1 MTKQNQDEAQVGIKY
16 TSTGYAEA
24 IKELQHLQNL
34 IQDVNTAANKVK
46 GGTRAVKGMQN
57 SLNIL
62 QSLNLGSQVFGGP
75 KQNFEQRALAEAMS
89 KLIANVQQ
97 HSKLGQNQLRLLAY
111 TGQLSQEQL
120 NLHKGNTETLKAI
133 QAGYNDALRGNSASV
148 KQNKLQLE
156 LHNQVTK
163 ILEDTVKQK
172 KDALRLERA
181 NETKKRLQERKV
193 ALRFAEEVATK
204 GSSKGLTGYIGQASK
219 VQLEALERALNAQ
232 TLKSGGFDKRAIES
246 ALGQVSQAKTALS
259 FGTQIIDPS
268 KVIEIIKGSKGQKG
282 TSDAAIKDLRDEI
295 SRQRKVGADKETLR
309 NLYQI
314 LADARTAAVEVHKP
328 ISPYQ
333 RNKQLN
339 EEAAKRMGML
349 TEAQIKGTGSIFEL
363 EQHRRASQIRAKD
376 TAVTFNSNVQK
387 AEAIYQKML
396 QQRISELEEAKLTT
410 KREQAKR
417 VKDEAKAA
425 STVYGES
432 LTKIKSGDVL
442 GGLEGL
448 SLRQL
453 KKLQTQL
460 FSHLDLTGL
469 DAKVKENFKK
479 ALGQI
484 DTTLK
489 AAKRGDLTLLGL
501 EAPDV
506 NKPLKKDKKL
516 NIFEKARQGQLTVKE
531 LQDFQAAS
539 VDPRRTL
546 KELRSI
552 QTQLRKAELDPNLI
566 TTTDK
571 APEKLG
577 NFIRTQI
584 SSLNQVIND
593 LDKAAK
599 PAKPVK
605 VKDWTT
611 QTRESVR
618 ADINTLGQSGD
629 PTARQNIRDA
639 AKRNFQTKQN
649 QEEYNKELIR
659 HKASVTQATIQ
670 QMTNSAEL
678 AKATQAIKLDNKLH
692 PKNQDANLALI
703 EAIKQR
709 TKELNYQAKLRDPNF
724 AASEA
729 LKQNQAGLRTA
740 NVNSLL
746 QGQDLNAA
754 RQVAKINGELEKQKA
769 IQAGIFDSADKL
781 KALKAE
787 EHKFARDTLNYQ
799 YEMNKHDKTKRD
811 EASRLLAVLSDIQ
824 TAHKKSINSN
834 QTIADLEK
842 THYRTKEDLK
852 RLSKDESALAM
863 QVIKYR
869 RDTLAVGEAEWR
881 AQQKLYD
888 LAQRQ
893 HQLETIRAHTRDRER
908 QEARREGQREHV
920 LGDAGASLMLIQG
933 ALKINYAM
941 LGGVQSIF
949 SGAFDAATK
958 LDSAFRNLQAISAS
972 TNAEMATMKVNL
984 INVAQ
989 ASKFSAAEVGETT
1002 VLLAQAGL
1010 SIQEIGASMKGIVTL
1025 AQATGTD
1032 LARSVDVVTS
1042 ILSIFNKSATETD
1055 TIVNQLTQ
1063 ALNRSK
1069 LDIQKMA
1076 LGLQYAGNIANDSGV
1091 SFEEL
1096 TAALGAT
1103 ANAGIRSGSTLGT
1116 GLRQMFIDLQK
1127 PSEKLQ
1133 ARLNQLGISL
1143 DQVNF
1148 RSQGLEGVLRNLREA
1163 GFTSA
1168 DAFATFQVRSAA
1180 AFSALSGN
1188 LDDFHQLQEELS
1200 DTNAA
1205 FEANNVQMESLAVQI
1220 DHLKSNLGILAAEG
1234 LKPITALL
1242 RDLAK
1247 ATSHAMENAEEGS
1260 GVLQVFSTA
1269 LTSILFGVAIGW
1281 MAKMAIELLRI
1292 VKAATTAAG
1301 ALGLLRGAM
1310 TLSNPVAV
1318 GLVAAIGLAT
1328 AAFVSHSNEVERLNT
1343 VLDKLKGAH
1352 NKTKEEIN
1360 SIEGNITN
1368 LDAAMTKLN
1377 HRYGQLINSQ
1387 SDTTAFAKELRREFG
1402 GLGLEID
1409 DLANVKVPELIA
1421 KLDKLHKQ
1429 EIARLRVKNIQELDE
1444 NLAKLKGQRD
1454 ADAAAMQE
1462 AGRYFNTGKG
1472 ASDVV
1477 KMLQNPR
1484 AALQASLSRER
1495 VTIPISNMVDSL
1507 KNEPELKKVVAEIF
1521 KGVALAHQTMGGFKD
1536 SQLNPMELQRKL
1548 TEALTR
1554 TNVSAEERRRVEDLT
1569 TKAFN
1574 TIEALQRNFTAP
1586 EVESSL
1592 RKNQKNTDRR
1602 LEVSSIVTN
1611 DTRYAQGQAQAIFQQ
1626 FQQDITNNS
1635 INTRDIKL
1643 RQVQAV
1649 AIAKK
1654 ALKELEA
1661 QKASVI
1667 ERKKAI
1673 KALEQTDETR
1683 LDLSIL
1689 TDQETAIA
1697 EHISTV
1703 EKAAFEDKKELLKRQ
1718 VKSAR
1723 NKLDALKEEED
1734 LAKQEFNLTTGLNSA
1749 NKKKTKYEEAS
1760 QAVRNQEKVIFDLE
1774 NKDNP
1779 LRDLDLEAFNQQ
1791 QEAKQKQ
1798 LKNQMEQ
1805 HFKAIN
1811 NRATENKAKNIKDAT
1826 EDSLEKR
1833 SKAHQDFLAA
1843 QKERDRAFQD
1853 TEESLARQHKAGKY
1867 RPLVNTDMSY
1877 LNKEEKKRAQAA
1889 ANTTGV
1895 AQEYSVF
1902 GQVKNTFAKQ
1912 GENYRQEQNETAI
1925 AQRKLLHN
1933 LEQLQTAE
1941 LIKQSFNLDEYNK
1954 LLDEQKVKQEALD
1967 KLKAA
1972 AQNADKD
1979 FDQTKLDAAE
1989 TELKALNEKI
1999 TLQAKIKEETAQEVR
2014 ERELAVRL
2022 AQDELDK
2029 LKEKWGV
2036 MSTTILAGVQSLES
2050 GMSTIF
2056 SDWASGVI
2064 ENTEDVKEAFRS
2076 LGQSILQSMLKVV
2089 SDKLAQQFVGFLLNT
2104 VGGLGGASGASAPS
2118 DFGAAIVG
2126 QTPSI
2131 SFGMAKG
2138 GLVKR
2143 FAEGG
2148 FVSGTSIGRDSV
2160 PALLM
2165 PDEYVLQRSAVS
2177 ALGKPFLDNLNQVT
2191 AGSISQGKTA
2201 LTGSAP
2207 QINNVMKSSPPVN
2220 VYVVAPEQQRQ
2231 MSQQDVVVA
2240 LQDDILRNGQTKK
2253 LIKGII
2259 TGEV

>member
-1 MTKQNQDEAQVGIKY
+1 MAEQNKETAHVGIKY
-16 TSTGYAEA
+16 TSEGYAET
-24 IKELQHLQNL
+24 IKELEQLQKL
-34 IQDVNTAANKVK
+34 IKEVNIAANEVK
-46 GGTRAVKGMQN
+46 GGTRAIKGMQN
-57 SLNIL
+57 SLNLL

-97 HSKLGQNQLRLLAY
+97 HSKLEQNQLRLLAY

-148 KQNKLQLE
+148 KENKTQLD
-156 LHNQVTK
+156 LHSQVTK
-163 ILEDTVKQK
+163 LLQEEVDRK
-172 KDALRLERA
+172 KEASRRDRD
-181 NETKKRLQERKV
+181 NETKKRLQKRKV

-268 KVIEIIKGSKGQKG
+268 KVIDIIKGSKGQKG
-282 TSDAAIKDLRDEI
+282 TSDLAIRDLRDEI
-295 SRQRKVGADKETLR
+295 SRQRKLGADKETLR
-309 NLYQI
+309 GLYQI

-328 ISPYQ
+328 IPPYQ

-339 EEAAKRMGML
+339 EKAAERMGML
-349 TEAQIKGTGSIFEL
+349 TEAQIKGTGSLFEL
-363 EQHRRASQIRAKD
+363 EQHHRASQIRAKN
-376 TAVTFNSNVQK
+376 TAVTFDSNVQR

-396 QQRISELEEAKLTT
+396 QQRISELKEAK
-410 KREQAKR
+410 RP
-417 VKDEAKAA
+417 
-425 STVYGES
+425 
-432 LTKIKSGDVL
+432 
-442 GGLEGL
+442 
-448 SLRQL
+448 
-453 KKLQTQL
+453 
-460 FSHLDLTGL
+460 
-469 DAKVKENFKK
+469 NFK
-479 ALGQI
+479 
-484 DTTLK
+484 
-489 AAKRGDLTLLGL
+489 
-501 EAPDV
+501 
-506 NKPLKKDKKL
+506 
-516 NIFEKARQGQLTVKE
+516 
-531 LQDFQAAS
+531 
-539 VDPRRTL
+539 
-546 KELRSI
+546 
-552 QTQLRKAELDPNLI
+552 
-566 TTTDK
+566 
-571 APEKLG
+571 
-577 NFIRTQI
+577 
-584 SSLNQVIND
+584 
-593 LDKAAK
+593 
-599 PAKPVK
+599 
-605 VKDWTT
+605 
-611 QTRESVR
+611 
-618 ADINTLGQSGD
+618 
-629 PTARQNIRDA
+629 
-639 AKRNFQTKQN
+639 TKQN
-649 QEEYNKELIR
+649 QEEYNKELI
-659 HKASVTQATIQ
+659 HYKASVTQATIQ

-724 AASEA
+724 AASET
-729 LKQNQAGLRTA
+729 LKQNQVGLRTA

-754 RQVAKINGELEKQKA
+754 RQVAKTNGELEKQKA

-799 YEMNKHDKTKRD
+799 YEMNKHDKTKRE
-811 EASRLLAVLSDIQ
+811 EAARLLAVLSDIQ

-842 THYRTKEDLK
+842 THYKNKESLK
-852 RLSKDESALAM
+852 NLTREESALAM

-869 RDTLAVGEAEWR
+869 RDTLAVGEAEWLK
-881 AQQKLYD
+881 QQELYN

-972 TNAEMATMKVNL
+972 TNTEMATMKVNL

-989 ASKFSAAEVGETT
+989 ASKFSAAEVGETA

-1010 SIQEIGASMKGIVTL
+1010 SIQEIGASMKGIITL

-1032 LARSVDVVTS
+1032 LAKSVDVVTS
-1042 ILSIFNKSATETD
+1042 VLSVFNKSATETD

-1063 ALNRSK
+1063 ALNSSK

-1133 ARLNQLGISL
+1133 ARLTQLGISL

-1168 DAFATFQVRSAA
+1168 DAFATFEVRSAA

-1188 LDDFHQLQEELS
+1188 LDDFHQLQEELL

-1260 GVLQVFSTA
+1260 GVLQKFSVA

-1281 MAKMAIELLRI
+1281 MAKMAFELARMFRLA
-1292 VKAATTAAG
+1292 VKVTEKFTTWGRWFRVAAPVLVGITAA
-1301 ALGLLRGAM
+1301 L
-1310 TLSNPVAV
+1310 
-1318 GLVAAIGLAT
+1318 GLAT

-1343 VLDKLKGAH
+1343 KLDKLKAAH

-1421 KLDKLHKQ
+1421 KLDKLTKQ
-1429 EIARLRVKNIQELDE
+1429 ETQRKILKEAQALEEGIDK
-1444 NLAKLKGQRD
+1444 AKGQRD
-1454 ADAAAMQE
+1454 ADAAAME
-1462 AGRYFNTGKG
+1462 KAGPFFSTEGG
-1472 ASDVV
+1472 ANDVV
-1477 KMLQNPR
+1477 RMLENQLVLIQTKLKHQYDGPTQLLTN
-1484 AALQASLSRER
+1484 SLG
-1495 VTIPISNMVDSL
+1495 SL
-1507 KNEPELKKVVAEIF
+1507 YKDPELKKVVAEIF
-1521 KGVALAHQTMGGFKD
+1521 QGVVLAHQTKGGFKD
-1536 SQLNPMELQRKL
+1536 SQLNPLKLETQL
-1548 TEALTR
+1548 TEALSR
-1554 TNVSAEERRRVEDLT
+1554 TKLSAEEKRRVET
-1569 TKAFN
+1569 QTKTAFE
-1574 TIEALQRNFTAP
+1574 TMYALQRQYNAP
-1586 EVESSL
+1586 REEL
-1592 RKNQKNTDRR
+1592 EARQRYERDKRR
-1602 LEVSSIVTN
+1602 SEISAMVAN
-1611 DTRYAQGQAQAIFQQ
+1611 DPRYAQGYAQQVFQQ
-1626 FQQDITNNS
+1626 FNQDIYKNS
-1635 INTRDIKL
+1635 ENTEDIKL
-1643 RQVQAV
+1643 RSTQAV
-1649 AIAKK
+1649 EIAKE
-1654 ALKELEA
+1654 ALKDLQA
-1661 QKASVI
+1661 AKKVVTD
-1667 ERKKAI
+1667 RKKAI
-1673 KALEQTDETR
+1673 KALKQTEKTR
-1683 LDLSIL
+1683 NDLYIL
-1689 TDQETAIA
+1689 TEQETAIA
-1697 EHISTV
+1697 EFISQV

-1774 NKDNP
+1774 NQDNP
-1779 LRDLDLEAFNQQ
+1779 LRNLDLEAFNR
-1791 QEAKQKQ
+1791 KQKADQNQ
-1798 LKNQMEQ
+1798 LQNQIQQ

-1811 NRATENKAKNIKDAT
+1811 NRATENEAKNIKDAI
-1826 EDSLEKR
+1826 EADLEKR

-1843 QKERDRAFQD
+1843 QKERDRAFQE

-1867 RPLVNTDMSY
+1867 RPLVNTDMTY

-1889 ANTTGV
+1889 ANATGV
-1895 AQEYSVF
+1895 AQEYSIF
-1902 GQVKNTFAKQ
+1902 GQVRNNFARQ

-1941 LIKQSFNLDEYNK
+1941 LIKQSFNLEEYNK
-1954 LLDEQKVKQEALD
+1954 LLDEQKVKQKALD
-1967 KLKAA
+1967 KLKTA

-1979 FDQTKLDAAE
+1979 FDQAKLDAAE
-1989 TELKALNEKI
+1989 TELKALNDKI

-2022 AQDELDK
+2022 SQDELDK

-2064 ENTEDVKEAFRS
+2064 ENTEDVKDAFEQM
-2076 LGQSILQSMLKVV
+2076 GKSILQSMLKVI
-2089 SDKLAQQFVGFLLNT
+2089 SDKMAEKFVGFLLNT
-2104 VGGLGGASGASAPS
+2104 IGKIPFGGGSETTLSAGDILGVHPVGEGL
-2118 DFGAAIVG
+2118 
-2126 QTPSI
+2126 
-2131 SFGMAKG
+2131 AKG
-2138 GLVKR
+2138 GMVKR
-2143 FAEGG
+2143 FAKGG

-2191 AGSISQGKTA
+2191 AGSISQGRTA
-2201 LTGSAP
+2201 LTGAAP

>member
-1 MTKQNQDEAQVGIKY
+1 MTDPNKQTAQVGIKY
-16 TSTGYAEA
+16 TSEGYAKH
-24 IKELQHLQNL
+24 IKELENLLKLLNTINMAAEGIGGLRGIKGIKGIKSILQEGEQIRL
-34 IQDVNTAANKVK
+34 GGQITKKLGKGSEAQDLAKYEAYLK
-46 GGTRAVKGMQN
+46 AF
-57 SLNIL
+57 SNIL
-62 QSLNLGSQVFGGP
+62 GTVQKS
-75 KQNFEQRALAEAMS
+75 A
-89 KLIANVQQ
+89 KLSND
-97 HSKLGQNQLRLLAY
+97 QL
-111 TGQLSQEQL
+111 QL
-120 NLHKGNTETLKAI
+120 NAFLGRLKTKEVEALKGNI
-133 QAGYNDALRGNSASV
+133 QALESV
-148 KQNKLQLE
+148 
-156 LHNQVTK
+156 
-163 ILEDTVKQK
+163 
-172 KDALRLERA
+172 
-181 NETKKRLQERKV
+181 
-193 ALRFAEEVATK
+193 
-204 GSSKGLTGYIGQASK
+204 
-219 VQLEALERALNAQ
+219 
-232 TLKSGGFDKRAIES
+232 
-246 ALGQVSQAKTALS
+246 
-259 FGTQIIDPS
+259 
-268 KVIEIIKGSKGQKG
+268 QKG
-282 TSDAAIKDLRDEI
+282 YKAA
-295 SRQRKVGADKETLR
+295 
-309 NLYQI
+309 
-314 LADARTAAVEVHKP
+314 
-328 ISPYQ
+328 
-333 RNKQLN
+333 
-339 EEAAKRMGML
+339 
-349 TEAQIKGTGSIFEL
+349 
-363 EQHRRASQIRAKD
+363 
-376 TAVTFNSNVQK
+376 
-387 AEAIYQKML
+387 
-396 QQRISELEEAKLTT
+396 
-410 KREQAKR
+410 EQA
-417 VKDEAKAA
+417 
-425 STVYGES
+425 G
-432 LTKIKSGDVL
+432 VL
-442 GGLEGL
+442 G
-448 SLRQL
+448 
-453 KKLQTQL
+453 
-460 FSHLDLTGL
+460 
-469 DAKVKENFKK
+469 
-479 ALGQI
+479 
-484 DTTLK
+484 
-489 AAKRGDLTLLGL
+489 
-501 EAPDV
+501 
-506 NKPLKKDKKL
+506 
-516 NIFEKARQGQLTVKE
+516 
-531 LQDFQAAS
+531 
-539 VDPRRTL
+539 
-546 KELRSI
+546 
-552 QTQLRKAELDPNLI
+552 
-566 TTTDK
+566 
-571 APEKLG
+571 
-577 NFIRTQI
+577 
-584 SSLNQVIND
+584 
-593 LDKAAK
+593 
-599 PAKPVK
+599 
-605 VKDWTT
+605 
-611 QTRESVR
+611 VR
-618 ADINTLGQSGD
+618 
-629 PTARQNIRDA
+629 
-639 AKRNFQTKQN
+639 
-649 QEEYNKELIR
+649 
-659 HKASVTQATIQ
+659 QATIQ
-670 QMTNSAEL
+670 RKVNELLQQHYDENKKALQLKRETEARENRLRRDQAGTLLSEEARATRATNIDTIRANRQTTSERAISKAVYDEQKRAAIAEGRF
-678 AKATQAIKLDNKLH
+678 KTESDINKLSL
-692 PKNQDANLALI
+692 D
-703 EAIKQR
+703 
-709 TKELNYQAKLRDPNF
+709 QAKF
-724 AASEA
+724 A
-729 LKQNQAGLRTA
+729 K
-740 NVNSLL
+740 
-746 QGQDLNAA
+746 
-754 RQVAKINGELEKQKA
+754 
-769 IQAGIFDSADKL
+769 
-781 KALKAE
+781 
-787 EHKFARDTLNYQ
+787 DTLNFQ
-799 YEMNKHDKTKRD
+799 LQSK
-811 EASRLLAVLSDIQ
+811 VLSEAERSHIQ
-824 TAHKKSINSN
+824 GLLQLLKDRETAHRKAITSN
-834 QTIADLEK
+834 QTIVNLAQQRFK
-842 THYRTKEDLK
+842 TEAELK
-852 RLSKDESALAM
+852 NLTKDESALAM
-863 QVIKYR
+863 RVIAHR
-869 RDTLAVGEAEWR
+869 RDKLAVGEAEWR

-1010 SIQEIGASMKGIVTL
+1010 SIQEIGASMKGIITL

-1032 LARSVDVVTS
+1032 LAKSVDVVTS
-1042 ILSIFNKSATETD
+1042 VLSIFNKSATETD

-1133 ARLNQLGISL
+1133 ARLTQLGISL

-1148 RSQGLEGVLRNLREA
+1148 RSQGLDGVLRNLREA

-1168 DAFATFQVRSAA
+1168 DAFATFEVRSAA

-1188 LDDFHQLQEELS
+1188 LDDFHQLQEELL

-1234 LKPITALL
+1234 LKPVTALL

-1260 GVLQVFSTA
+1260 GVLQIFSTA

-1310 TLSNPVAV
+1310 LLSNPVAV
-1318 GLVAAIGLAT
+1318 GLAAAIGLGT
-1328 AAFVSHSNEVERLNT
+1328 AAFFAHRNEVERLNT
-1343 VLDKLKGAH
+1343 VLDKLKAKY
-1352 NKTKEEIN
+1352 NNSEEALN
-1360 SIEGNITN
+1360 NVEGNLTN
-1368 LDAAMTKLN
+1368 LDASIEKLN
-1377 HRYGQLINSQ
+1377 ARYGVLIDNQ
-1387 SDTTAFAKELRREFG
+1387 EGTTNLAKELRREFA

-1409 DLANVKVPELIA
+1409 NLSTIKLPELIA
-1421 KLDKLHKQ
+1421 KLAQLRREQEDLKQ
-1429 EIARLRVKNIQELDE
+1429 A
-1444 NLAKLKGQRD
+1444 NLAQALKDFVNQQKGTVEAGAAQRK
-1454 ADAAAMQE
+1454 ATGFYLGGAVQAQTAAE
-1462 AGRYFNTGKG
+1462 LINTPAGRYVPYARGGKTE
-1472 ASDVV
+1472 S
-1477 KMLQNPR
+1477 
-1484 AALQASLSRER
+1484 
-1495 VTIPISNMVDSL
+1495 T
-1507 KNEPELKKVVAEIF
+1507 AEIRDVREAVLKDPKVKQAVIDTL
-1521 KGVALAHQTMGGFKD
+1521 KGLSTAYTTKGLFTD
-1536 SQLNPMELQRKL
+1536 SQLNPAKL
-1548 TEALTR
+1548 KTNLDLALASSTL
-1554 TNVSAEERRRVEDLT
+1554 TPANRRVVEEFAQKLFGNIQSLVDEAKLPEKIAERTKT
-1569 TKAFN
+1569 TQRE
-1574 TIEALQRNFTAP
+1574 IALSNIRQLVQDDP
-1586 EVESSL
+1586 
-1592 RKNQKNTDRR
+1592 K
-1602 LEVSSIVTN
+1602 
-1611 DTRYAQGQAQAIFQQ
+1611 YAQGAVEKLYQEFSERIAKNTANTPDVKQRG
-1626 FQQDITNNS
+1626 
-1635 INTRDIKL
+1635 IN
-1643 RQVQAV
+1643 AV
-1649 AIAKK
+1649 AIAKDVHARMK
-1654 ALKELEA
+1654 ANETVVVEMLKAAEVA
-1661 QKASVI
+1661 GKDQATI
-1667 ERKKAI
+1667 TA
-1673 KALEQTDETR
+1673 
-1683 LDLSIL
+1683 L
-1689 TDQETAIA
+1689 TDQLTAIRTKMS
-1697 EHISTV
+1697 EV
-1703 EKAAFEDKKELLKRQ
+1703 EKATLEDKKELLKRQ
-1718 VKSAR
+1718 LLEAETE
-1723 NKLDALKEEED
+1723 LLLLKQQEA
-1734 LAKQEFNLTTGLNSA
+1734 LAKKVHARTTGLDNQA
-1749 NKKKTKYEEAS
+1749 AKAS
-1760 QAVRNQEKVIFDLE
+1760 LYRTAFEKVQAQELKIFQLQNQTDP
-1774 NKDNP
+1774 N
-1779 LRDLDLEAFNQQ
+1779 LDLLLGKKRLE
-1791 QEAKQKQ
+1791 QEAERKQFEIELQDKRKEINDRAK
-1798 LKNQMEQ
+1798 KNE
-1805 HFKAIN
+1805 A
-1811 NRATENKAKNIKDAT
+1811 ENIKDAT

-1843 QKERDRAFQD
+1843 QKERDRAFQE

-1867 RPLVNTDMSY
+1867 RPLVNTDMTY

-1902 GQVKNTFAKQ
+1902 GQVKNTFARQ

-1954 LLDEQKVKQEALD
+1954 LLEEQKVKQKALD
-1967 KLKAA
+1967 KLKAE

-2064 ENTEDVKEAFRS
+2064 QNTEDVKEAFRS

-2138 GLVKR
+2138 GMVKR